1 MSQLEFKYS
10 SDQQHQIEAIDATVN
25 LFKGQLFIKSA
36 IADRGPR
43 RVFMLDSILTDTLK
57 LNAVQ
62 IFKRGTDKTGV
73 EIELRT
79 V

>member
-1 MSQLEFKYS
+1 MAEGL
-10 SDQQHQIEAIDATVN
+10 TVEV
-25 LFKGQLFIKSA
+25 LQA

-62 IFKRGTDKTGV
+62 IFKRETDKTGV